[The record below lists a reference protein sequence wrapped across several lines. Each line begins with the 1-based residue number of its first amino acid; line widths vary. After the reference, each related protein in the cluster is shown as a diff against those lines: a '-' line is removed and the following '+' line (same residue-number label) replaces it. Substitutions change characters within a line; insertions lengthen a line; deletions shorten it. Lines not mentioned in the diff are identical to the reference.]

1 MKKQFHNLMQ
11 KIDALSERERGI
23 LFVLCSIGVLLLGFT
38 FWLEP
43 QMKLRNNLLT
53 QHQANRTQI
62 TLLQEEMQQRSAVL
76 NRDPDIELRAKIEE
90 TKVRLLA
97 MDQDLLSLQKN
108 LVPAEKIDLLLAGI
122 LKRNKSLQ
130 LISLKSLPVVN
141 LVATTNVKDAVTTQ
155 VEAPQSTMSGNTV
168 SIQNEHSIYKHE
180 VELTLEGNYLDML
193 AYMQE
198 LEALPERVYWSRS
211 SLQVLE
217 YPKASLRLNL
227 FTLSL
232 EKKWLNL

>member
-1 MKKQFHNLMQ
+1 MKKQFHSLLQ
-11 KIDALSERERGI
+11 RIDALSERERGI

-43 QMKLRNNLLT
+43 QMKLRKNLLT
-53 QHQANRTQI
+53 QHQANQTQI
-62 TLLQEEMQQRSAVL
+62 TLLQEEIQQRSAVL
-76 NRDPDIELRAKIEE
+76 SRDPDIELRAKIEE
-90 TKVRLLA
+90 AKVRLLA

-108 LVPAEKIDLLLAGI
+108 LVPAEKIDLLLARI

-141 LVATTNVKDAVTTQ
+141 LVAAMDVKDTVTTQ
-155 VEAPQSTMSGNTV
+155 AEALPSTMPSNTV

-180 VELTLEGNYLDML
+180 VELTLQGNYLDML
-193 AYMQE
+193 AYMRE

>member
-1 MKKQFHNLMQ
+1 MKKQFHSLLQ

-53 QHQANRTQI
+53 QHQANQTQI

-90 TKVRLLA
+90 AKVRLLA

-141 LVATTNVKDAVTTQ
+141 LVATTNVKDTATTQ
-155 VEAPQSTMSGNTV
+155 AEAPLSTMSGNAV
-168 SIQNEHSIYKHE
+168 SIQNEQSIFKHE

>member
-1 MKKQFHNLMQ
+1 MKKQFHSLLQ
-11 KIDALSERERGI
+11 RIDALSERERGI

-53 QHQANRTQI
+53 QHQANQTQI
-62 TLLQEEMQQRSAVL
+62 TLLQEEMQQRRTVL
-76 NRDPDIELRAKIEE
+76 NRDPDIELRAKIDEA
-90 TKVRLLA
+90 KVRMLA
-97 MDQDLLSLQKN
+97 MDQDLLLLQKN

-141 LVATTNVKDAVTTQ
+141 LVAATNVKDTVTAQ
-155 VEAPQSTMSGNTV
+155 AEAPLSTMSGNTA

-180 VELTLEGNYLDML
+180 VELTLQGNYLDML
-193 AYMQE
+193 AYMRE